1 MTPQQIALIRSQ
13 FGIVAARKD
22 LFAAAFYEALFVTDP
37 TLRPLF
43 PADMKPQRAKLVQAL
58 AHVILSLDD
67 LGAVLDDVRILG
79 LRHVGYGVEPDHYN
93 TVGEALLAALAETLG
108 EVFDAAAESA
118 WALAYGTIADVMIEA
133 GAGKGHLQAAE

>member
-22 LFAAAFYEALFVTDP
+22 VFAQAFYEALFITDP
-37 TLRPLF
+37 TLRPMF
-43 PADMKPQRAKLVQAL
+43 PADMRPQRAKLVQAL

-67 LGAVLDDVRILG
+67 LGAVLEDVRTLG

-108 EVFDAAAESA
+108 ETFDDASQAA

-133 GAGKGHLQAAE
+133 GAGKTYLQAAE